1 LPRVGRGVGNYVAP
15 PSWHLEVMKCSQE
28 EYDVTQGCF
37 PITKKDKLKPKSST
51 LLSYYKIIHV
61 WNNKITSI
69 NTIRLRQSFAKIVI
83 VVINLRDGITI
94 TKVAIA
100 ITKIAV
106 AIAKP

>member
-1 LPRVGRGVGNYVAP
+1 
-15 PSWHLEVMKCSQE
+15 M
-28 EYDVTQGCF
+28 
-37 PITKKDKLKPKSST
+37 
-51 LLSYYKIIHV
+51 YKIIHV
-61 WNNKITSI
+61 GNNKITSI

-94 TKVAIA
+94 TKVAVAIA